1 MRQLIDSCLERFG
14 RIQVRARLQIFR
26 GAIRQVDPPAAFVV
40 RELLFYPM
48 RPVVAMMARRRGGDI
63 GGAWAAL
70 MRGAGNAFTYRL
82 RADGR
87 KIVIRHGTEDVFVMW
102 ELFDRRAY
110 AIPAAAREALERDAR
125 AIRLVD
131 LGANIGLGARFF
143 DGELAID
150 AVIAYE
156 PLVANLVILRRNRAL
171 DAPGRRWRIID
182 AAACT
187 RDQDV
192 SFTAGR
198 VTGGR
203 ISTDAGT
210 GNLRVRGRDVFRD
223 LVAADLLK
231 MDIEGGE
238 WAILQDVRLGET
250 SLRAVV
256 VEFHPW
262 GCPEPDPE
270 ACARR
275 LLSQAGFT
283 VGPADRVGPGLGIV
297 WAWRT

>member
-1 MRQLIDSCLERFG
+1 
-14 RIQVRARLQIFR
+14 
-26 GAIRQVDPPAAFVV
+26 
-40 RELLFYPM
+40 
-48 RPVVAMMARRRGGDI
+48 
-63 GGAWAAL
+63 
-70 MRGAGNAFTYRL
+70 
-82 RADGR
+82 
-87 KIVIRHGTEDVFVMW
+87 
-102 ELFDRRAY
+102 
-110 AIPAAAREALERDAR
+110 
-125 AIRLVD
+125 
-131 LGANIGLGARFF
+131 
-143 DGELAID
+143 
-150 AVIAYE
+150 
-156 PLVANLVILRRNRAL
+156 
-171 DAPGRRWRIID
+171 
-182 AAACT
+182 
-187 RDQDV
+187 V

-210 GNLRVRGRDVFRD
+210 GSLRVRGRDVFRD

-262 GCPEPDPE
+262 GCQEPDPE

-275 LLSQAGFT
+275 LLSKAGFT